1 MSNIKNAP
9 TLKGQIVVPDVIHGK
24 SAYELAVM
32 NGFDGTEAEWLESLV
47 GIGILRVDNIRA
59 EGANAVF
66 DIVLTD
72 GTVTT
77 VSVPTIYLVNGGIV
91 QYTGDS
97 EAVAMSQKAV
107 TLLFNSLIERLEA
120 VDVLTSPEL
129 VGTWK
134 FQHSTL
140 PDYIDLSTI
149 DPGDYPLK
157 FTSNGESYE
166 KIYIRV
172 DNAESGYY
180 AMCYRSK
187 DNSRSTDAYI
197 SEIGQW
203 YNGEASK
210 YITIDTAP
218 IVSEEFK
225 TWFLANAKPSQPY

>member
-120 VDVLTSPEL
+120 AESSLEAVENVLAFPEL
-129 VGTWK
+129 VGTWRINS
-134 FQHSTL
+134 FNDL
-140 PDYIDLSTI
+140 PDGEYKVNFTTNSEVYSTI
-149 DPGDYPLK
+149 KKY
-157 FTSNGESYE
+157 THNGTGYVNFDGTQVYE
-166 KIYIRV
+166 VGYGFLV
-172 DNAESGYY
+172 DGANPITIS
-180 AMCYRSK
+180 SVPIIP
-187 DNSRSTDAYI
+187 STDF
-197 SEIGQW
+197 
-203 YNGEASK
+203 
-210 YITIDTAP
+210 
-218 IVSEEFK
+218 V
-225 TWFLANAKPSQPY
+225 TWFKANTTNTKT